1 MTGFV
6 LDVLGSAEPA
16 PTNARKLA
24 ESGSPPAPPPVIKV
38 ATQKVWIGYSQNL
51 QQIKNNNKKQK
62 RKNNNKKQKR
72 VIRVLRSW
80 FMPVGLSAALSSGR
94 CASVEAGFMMHRAA
108 SAKRRRRGA
117 DHGQDARAR
126 AKMHEIR
133 ENGPQKRRKVLGAF
147 FSRKRRVDRMCT
159 YVLTPHILSQ
169 DHFGLT

>member
-38 ATQKVWIGYSQNL
+38 ATQKVWIGYSQNFH
-51 QQIKNNNKKQK
+51 QKKQPTTTKNKNAKTTTKNKKAWFS
-62 RKNNNKKQKR
+62 
-72 VIRVLRSW
+72 VLRSW

-117 DHGQDARAR
+117 DHGQDARASSEDARDSRER
-126 AKMHEIR
+126 ASQTPKSA
-133 ENGPQKRRKVLGAF
+133 GGF
-147 FSRKRRVDRMCT
+147 F
-159 YVLTPHILSQ
+159 
-169 DHFGLT
+169 

>member
-38 ATQKVWIGYSQNL
+38 ATQKVWIGYSQNFE
-51 QQIKNNNKKQK
+51 QKKQPTTTKNKNAKTTTKNKKAWFS
-62 RKNNNKKQKR
+62 
-72 VIRVLRSW
+72 VLRSW

-117 DHGQDARAR
+117 HHGQDARAR

-147 FSRKRRVDRMCT
+147 FSRKRRVDREKGT
-159 YVLTPHILSQ
+159 ELS
-169 DHFGLT
+169 

>member
-72 VIRVLRSW
+72 VVQRAAFVVHARRPERCVEFWPLRFSGG
-80 FMPVGLSAALSSGR
+80 GLHDASSGLG
-94 CASVEAGFMMHRAA
+94 EAQAA
-108 SAKRRRRGA
+108 RRRPRPGRTSKSE
-117 DHGQDARAR
+117 DARDSLEWASKTPKS
-126 AKMHEIR
+126 A
-133 ENGPQKRRKVLGAF
+133 GGF
-147 FSRKRRVDRMCT
+147 F
-159 YVLTPHILSQ
+159 
-169 DHFGLT
+169 